1 MRSKIADTISYFAGE
16 KQDPVVRTA
25 MKALLARLHLLPL
38 AVLALDNGF
47 SRPALGFNPWK

>member
-1 MRSKIADTISYFAGE
+1 
-16 KQDPVVRTA
+16 
-25 MKALLARLHLLPL
+25 MKALLVRLLLLPL